1 MNKLIPALLAATLLG
16 PAFAHGDLKPMHG
29 GVIAE
34 GKHVTVELVAKA
46 DSLDVYL
53 TDHDKDIDA
62 KGASGEVILLS
73 GSDKSDAKLVP
84 AAGNQ
89 LSAKGNFKVGAGSKA
104 IVKVSVPGK
113 GDDQVRLSIK

>member
-1 MNKLIPALLAATLLG
+1 MNKLIPALLTATLIA

-34 GKHVTVELVAKA
+34 GKHVTVELVAKT

-62 KGASGEVILLS
+62 KGTSGEVILLS
-73 GSDKSDAKLVP
+73 GSDKSDTKLAP

-89 LSAKGNFKVGAGSKA
+89 LSAKGSFKVGAGSKA

>member
-1 MNKLIPALLAATLLG
+1 MNQLFSALLATALMA
-16 PAFAHGDLKPMHG
+16 PALAHGDLQPMHG

-34 GKHVTVELVAKA
+34 GKHVTIELVAKA

-53 TDHDKDIDA
+53 SDHAKTIDA
-62 KGASGEVILLS
+62 KGASAEVILL
-73 GSDKSDAKLVP
+73 GSDGKVNAKLLP
-84 AAGNQ
+84 TSGNQ
-89 LSAKGNFKVGAGSKA
+89 LSAKGRFKVGPGSKA